1 MKEKEW
7 VIVKIFQKYCSHH
20 SSLYQREFLIDALEI
35 IKFINSLKNE
45 NLGILPKSII
55 WYWNYK
61 IKKSIGL
68 KDDLKK
74 FFCGE
79 LSKIMQPNSSIKNVD
94 FEEWG
99 AKTEQVNSLTSDYSF
114 HKVIENKIK
123 DIYINFGNG
132 LLNTLELELIIK
144 EYISSR
150 LSLQYSLKRIGDL
163 LKGLKFSLHNNENFE
178 DKLKEVYDL
187 LSAKNL
193 KRKENYK
200 IFVPVSIRVQNPKG
214 LSNLKDQFKTDN
226 FSILRYSD
234 VEKEIVKIN
243 HFVVK
248 DFNKDCMYF
257 AFNNVE
263 GVDIET
269 ETYKIVFEKSAFYSS
284 LLESFNVEA
293 KIIFDSP
300 VITHKKTQNNHK
312 INGIKIRNT
321 SFIEIEHNAT
331 EKWAIE
337 ALQLFKTGEFGDRT
351 KNKKGFLISKT
362 NFASSNNPLEKVH
375 LANRLTELYL
385 KSDFKKGYGGMTK
398 FEAFEDKVT
407 NKIWNSLLKTH
418 KNFIL
423 LSNYSEI
430 ANHFSKKGYHDV
442 FSFHSVKSNYQ
453 KLEKMKTL
461 IDGKP
466 EKRGMPIWLKHV
478 MNEVDFLE
486 KMSNG
491 AKSQFIG
498 YIFFVF
504 LYVHFKRN
512 AFIHSSVVFNQRDAF
527 LAETLEAFLSLAFS
541 RELNFIKNQKKV
553 YNVIA

>member
-7 VIVKIFQKYCSHH
+7 IIIKIFQKYCSYH

-45 NLGILPKSII
+45 NSVIIPKSII
-55 WYWNYK
+55 WYWNDK

-68 KDDLKK
+68 KDDLKN

-79 LSKIMQPNSSIKNVD
+79 LAKIMQPNSSLRDMD
-94 FEEWG
+94 FEQW
-99 AKTEQVNSLTSDYSF
+99 ALRTEQASSLTSEYSF
-114 HKVIENKIK
+114 HKVVEHKIK
-123 DIYINFGNG
+123 DVYINFGTG
-132 LLNTLELELIIK
+132 MLNTLELELTIK

-150 LSLQYSLKRIGDL
+150 LSLQYSLKRINDL
-163 LKGLKFSLHNNENFE
+163 LQGLKLSLYSNESFE

-187 LSAKNL
+187 LSSKNL
-193 KRKENYK
+193 RKKENYK
-200 IFVPVSIRVQNPKG
+200 IFVPVSIKVQNSKG
-214 LSNLKDQFKTDN
+214 LSNLKSQFMTEN

-234 VEKEIVKIN
+234 VEKEIIKIN

-257 AFNNVE
+257 AFSDVE
-263 GVDIET
+263 GVDLET

-300 VITHKKTQNNHK
+300 VITYKKTQNNHK

-321 SFIEIEHNAT
+321 SFVEIEHNAT

-337 ALQLFKTGEFGDRT
+337 ALKLFQNGEFGERT
-351 KNKKGFLISKT
+351 KNKKGFLISKA

-385 KSDFKKGYGGMTK
+385 KSDFKRGYGGMTK
-398 FEAFEDKVT
+398 FEAFEEKVA

-418 KNFIL
+418 KNYIL

-430 ANHFSKKGYHDV
+430 ANHFRKKLVDSKPG
-442 FSFHSVKSNYQ
+442 N
-453 KLEKMKTL
+453 
-461 IDGKP
+461 
-466 EKRGMPIWLKHV
+466 
-478 MNEVDFLE
+478 
-486 KMSNG
+486 
-491 AKSQFIG
+491 
-498 YIFFVF
+498 
-504 LYVHFKRN
+504 
-512 AFIHSSVVFNQRDAF
+512 
-527 LAETLEAFLSLAFS
+527 
-541 RELNFIKNQKKV
+541 
-553 YNVIA
+553 